1 MKRTLKYALTAI
13 LGAALVVPAM
23 AQDNFPD
30 VPDNH
35 WAYEALAR
43 LKSNGLLVGYPDG
56 LFRGGRPASRYEM
69 AVAIH
74 ATYVN
79 LKNITDGLQQQIDEL
94 KKQIAGNND
103 SAALQ
108 NLRDALTALQN
119 DVNGLKG
126 LRGDVDN
133 LRKLA
138 DTFQKELQ
146 DLNVNVEQLKKDLSD
161 IGDRVSALE
170 KRKTAIDI
178 SGDANIW
185 VGGGI
190 SDDQYGLS
198 KDGRIVGAQKN
209 RNGSFKGLA
218 GFDKD
223 LTVLHEGALTFTT
236 TKETGPKFTGTLVIG
251 NALGGSANYGV
262 TGFGQNANST
272 AFGDQSRTYAG
283 LGYNEGDSDIYLQ
296 HFAVKFDTSLAGLAL
311 NAEIGRVG
319 YKVSPYVFQRADNT
333 SYLDNERWDNGKVLL
348 DGGIVGFNLGGAK
361 IDIVG
366 GVTSNQTTSNGKLI
380 SPLYAGALGGEF
392 GGLGNQFGQNPTPGT
407 NPSPLDATKESG
419 FRVDRVLGASVNLP
433 LTSSGYLNVS
443 YLLLDSD
450 TGYTG
455 LTTTVGQNQVK
466 VPNNRVGTF
475 GATAKFDL
483 SKITVEGGYA
493 STVLNFNNDKVKGS
507 DKNNQAYFGKLSY
520 GSDKFGIDGGYRVV
534 EANFVAAGDWGR
546 LGVLRN
552 PTNIEGFQTN
562 AHLHLGDAIKL
573 SAKGE
578 FDKGHKDDFAT
589 TTSFSKDTKINSF
602 TLGLDY
608 KLSSTLSLLAS
619 YEDTKFEKATK
630 PAGSPADDA
639 QYKWTTF
646 GIGYGLSE
654 TAKLKIAYEISDIK
668 SDYFIPQSYLA
679 GGNGGR
685 YKGGFITTQLT
696 VKF

>member
-13 LGAALVVPAM
+13 LGAALVIPAM

-43 LKSNGLLVGYPDG
+43 MKQNGLLVGYPDG

-94 KKQIAGNND
+94 KKQLAGNA
-103 SAALQ
+103 SAADIQ

-146 DLNVNVEQLKKDLSD
+146 DLNVNVEQMKKDLSD
-161 IGDRVSALE
+161 LADRVTALE
-170 KRKTAIDI
+170 KRKPAVDI

-190 SDDQYGLS
+190 SDDRAGLT
-198 KDGRIVGAQKN
+198 KDARVVGLQKN
-209 RNGSFKGLA
+209 RAGTQTGALA

-236 TKETGPKFTGTLVIG
+236 TKDTGPKFSGTLVIG
-251 NALGGSANYGV
+251 NTLGGSS
-262 TGFGQNANST
+262 TFGTVGQGAGPGST
-272 AFGDQSRTYAG
+272 AFGDQSRIYAG
-283 LGYNEGDSDIYLQ
+283 LGYNEAVSDIYLQ
-296 HFAVKFDTSLAGLAL
+296 HFAVKFDTSVAGLGL

-319 YKVSPYVFQRADNT
+319 YKVSPYVFQRPDTT
-333 SYLDNERWDNGKVLL
+333 SYFSNSRWDDGKYLI

-366 GVTSNQTTSNGKLI
+366 GQTSSQTSTNGTQI
-380 SPLYAGALGGEF
+380 APLFAGAYQGEFSALGGQY
-392 GGLGNQFGQNPTPGT
+392 GADPRPGVNPVGAVA
-407 NPSPLDATKESG
+407 NEGG
-419 FRVDRVLGASVNLP
+419 FRVDRVLGANVNLP
-433 LTSSGYLNVS
+433 LTSSGNVDLA

-450 TGYTG
+450 TGYAG
-455 LTTTVGQNQVK
+455 LGKQ
-466 VPNNRVGTF
+466 NNRVGVF

-483 SKITVEGGYA
+483 SKINVSGGYSNSA
-493 STVLNFNNDKVKGS
+493 VMYNFDN
-507 DKNNQAYFGKLSY
+507 KNTKDNAAYYGKLAY
-520 GSDKFGIDGGYRVV
+520 MNDKFGLWGTYRVV
-534 EANFVAAGDWGR
+534 EAKFVAPGDWGR

-552 PTNIEGFQTN
+552 PTNIEGVQVG
-562 AHLHLGDAIKL
+562 AHLNLGDALTLKGM
-573 SAKGE
+573 GE
-578 FDKGHKDDFAT
+578 FDKGKSDNAAFAA
-589 TTSFSKDTKINSF
+589 TTSFNKDTKINSY
-602 TLGLDY
+602 TIGLDY
-608 KLSSTLSLLAS
+608 KLSPMVTLMAS
-619 YEDTKFEKATK
+619 YEDTKFEKSIK
-630 PAGSPADDA
+630 PANSVAGDA

-646 GIGYGLSE
+646 GIGYGLSD
-654 TAKLKIAYEISDIK
+654 TAKLKIAYEISDVK
-668 SDYFIPQSYLA
+668 NDYFIPQSYQV

-685 YKGGFITTQLT
+685 YKGGFLTTQLT